1 MLFFGL
7 VEAFENTFYI
17 LRVRYHY
24 LYLYIYEQPGMVVFV
39 GKGSHIQTY
48 FSIIGSEFN
57 SIGYQINNGF
67 AHIFNIKYPKRGTE
81 PEVGDD
87 VYVPFIG
94 QILRK
99 ALIYFV

>member
-17 LRVRYHY
+17 FGYDTITCIF
-24 LYLYIYEQPGMVVFV
+24 YIYEQPGMVVFV

-67 AHIFNIKYPKRGTE
+67 AHIFNIKYPK
-81 PEVGDD
+81 
-87 VYVPFIG
+87 
-94 QILRK
+94 QHRK
-99 ALIYFV
+99 

>member
-1 MLFFGL
+1 
-7 VEAFENTFYI
+7 
-17 LRVRYHY
+17 
-24 LYLYIYEQPGMVVFV
+24 MVVFV

-87 VYVPFIG
+87 VYVPFMG
-94 QILRK
+94 K
-99 ALIYFV
+99 YFERH